1 MARPAIEWDHAM
13 DATLRRFDRSGLSI
27 KRQARRLG
35 LSERSIYSRR
45 KQLQLGT
52 DKSKKK

>member
-1 MARPAIEWDHAM
+1 MARAAIEWDHAM
-13 DATLRRFDRSGLSI
+13 DANLRRFDRCGLSI

-35 LSERSIYSRR
+35 LSERSVYARR
-45 KQLQLGT
+45 KQLQINA

>member
-1 MARPAIEWDHAM
+1 M

>member
-1 MARPAIEWDHAM
+1 M
-13 DATLRRFDRSGLSI
+13 DANLRRFDRCGLSI

-35 LSERSIYSRR
+35 LSERSVYARR
-45 KQLQLGT
+45 KQLQINA